1 MGKKYI
7 IELEEKMFSNGTLD
21 ALYRVKGFRS
31 LVFDAEGLKKLT
43 PYEPEQ
49 KLDFC
54 FGDEIQHIGG
64 GMIGVITSVSDAT
77 VGGVYVD
84 RNDQNIV
91 NFEWY
96 KHQVRKTGRHYP
108 GVAKMIE
115 ALRGAANAEN

>member
-43 PYEPEQ
+43 PYEPKPEP
-49 KLDFC
+49 DFC
-54 FGDEIQHIGG
+54 IGDEIEHIGG
-64 GMIGVITSVSDAT
+64 GMIGAITSVSDAT
-77 VGGVYVD
+77 VGGIYVD

-91 NFEWY
+91 SFEWY
-96 KHQVRKTGRHYP
+96 KHQVRKTGKHYP
-108 GVAKMIE
+108 EITTMIE
-115 ALRGAANAEN
+115 AMRR